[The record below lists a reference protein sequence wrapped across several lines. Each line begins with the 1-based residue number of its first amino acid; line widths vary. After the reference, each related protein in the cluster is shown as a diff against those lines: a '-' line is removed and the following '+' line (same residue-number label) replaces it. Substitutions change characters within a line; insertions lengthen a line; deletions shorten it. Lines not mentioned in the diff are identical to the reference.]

1 MRMKNAP
8 KQITVM
14 LLEVVVMP
22 NGEIIHQGKTVGWI
36 RDSGQYLREIPENKP

>member
-1 MRMKNAP
+1 MKNAP

-22 NGEIIHQGKTVGWI
+22 NGEIIHQGKTIGWT
-36 RDSGQYLREIPENKP
+36 DKCGEYLREIPEDKP